1 MPTKDLEDLLMRK
14 RWGIIFL
21 SLVSM
26 VLSGCGA
33 LFMSSTDRAVM
44 SGRYAEVEADKAD
57 VEKKIS
63 NARSEEIID
72 LCYAYWKQKKYH
84 PLFSCLDRLE
94 ANIAAGDDNVF
105 PKKGETPATC
115 AVSILPQC
123 SFVEAPDLS
132 GDCSFDCIAV
142 PFDLG

>member
-1 MPTKDLEDLLMRK
+1 MRK

-57 VEKKIS
+57 VEKK
-63 NARSEEIID
+63 D
-72 LCYAYWKQKKYH
+72 
-84 PLFSCLDRLE
+84 F
-94 ANIAAGDDNVF
+94 
-105 PKKGETPATC
+105 
-115 AVSILPQC
+115 
-123 SFVEAPDLS
+123 
-132 GDCSFDCIAV
+132 
-142 PFDLG
+142 